1 MPTLYKFLEDAT
13 GIPVMDVDL
22 CDPKLYQMIT
32 STEPIGVSPED
43 IDCPT
48 STLSIPEMGTTFVL
62 GMLMEAQPK
71 TFSDLLQISGLSH
84 GTDVWLGNAQELI
97 KNGVCT
103 ISDVIGC
110 RDGIMTYLLHK
121 AEAYEQ
127 RTGKPS
133 PLSK

>member
-48 STLSIPEMGTTFVL
+48 STLSIPEMGTPFVL

-71 TFSDLLQISGLSH
+71 TFSDCCKFPACPTARMCGWAMPRS
-84 GTDVWLGNAQELI
+84 
-97 KNGVCT
+97 
-103 ISDVIGC
+103 
-110 RDGIMTYLLHK
+110 
-121 AEAYEQ
+121 
-127 RTGKPS
+127 
-133 PLSK
+133 